1 MKIKDNG
8 KGTGF
13 IANFKYEKG
22 EPCGPTSYNGKHL
35 GFLLESVIFH
45 YLFNVSGGCAASSY
59 YVSKD
64 MKAICDV
71 IMMCGNKPFGYLE
84 IKSRRAIDGSFNPDY
99 LVKEYKQS
107 LSALQELNEPFALVV
122 GQYQDEVNTVV
133 KDLAYFDEAKGI
145 YTSPPL
151 DCAYE
156 AAAEVANWYKFYLYV
171 GHGEFGGWLD
181 LSSEEKP
188 LAQISDITDPLY
200 AQCPLIEIAEGLS
213 ADAGM
218 RNLEGDS
225 VLSLQEYKRLY
236 LPSANIKIEP
246 EALEPEAPS
255 PIEVL
260 EAKIAKHRESAR
272 RHNQEA
278 EDLND
283 SLLKA
288 TSNQIIEA
296 VFSEMD
302 SVSKHF
308 ESIEKSFLRIKTNYE
323 SLTSKVN
330 GNFNLINEAKATLKV
345 ICQKVNKFE
354 TQTEDKIK
362 AWVKVI
368 AIWQDKVEDYKK
380 SADTDINANKDNIDL
395 LDDRIK
401 ELSEKVTN
409 FECDLLL
416 IKKSHLSNEK
426 REHKNRELIDHLYSQ
441 LGEDQDG

>member
-1 MKIKDNG
+1 MKVKDNG

-35 GFLLESVIFH
+35 GFLFESVIFH
-45 YLFNVSGGCAASSY
+45 YLYNASGGCAASTY
-59 YVSKD
+59 YISKD
-64 MKAICDV
+64 MRAICDV
-71 IMMCGNKPFGYLE
+71 IMMAGDKPFGYLE

-99 LVKEYKQS
+99 LMKEYKQK
-107 LSALQELNEPFALVV
+107 LSTLQELNEPFALVV

-156 AAAEVANWYKFYLYV
+156 AAAEVAKWYKFYVYV

-188 LAQISDITDPLY
+188 LAQISDITDPMY

-213 ADAGM
+213 ADAGI
-218 RNLEGDS
+218 RDLKGDS
-225 VLSLQEYKRLY
+225 VLSLQEYKKLY
-236 LPSANIKIEP
+236 LPSANINIEP
-246 EALEPEAPS
+246 DALEPELPS
-255 PIEVL
+255 PIEVI
-260 EAKIAKHRESAR
+260 EAEIEKHRNSAR
-272 RHNQEA
+272 RHHQEV
-278 EDLND
+278 EKLND

-288 TSNQIIEA
+288 TSNQIVMA

-308 ESIEKSFLRIKTNYE
+308 ESIEKSFLGIKTNYE

-330 GNFNLINEAKATLKV
+330 GNFNFINEVKATLKV

-362 AWVKVI
+362 LWVKVI
-368 AIWQDKVEDYKK
+368 TRMSENVADYKK
-380 SADTDINANKDNIDL
+380 STDADINTNKDNIDL
-395 LDDRIK
+395 LDNKIK
-401 ELSEKVTN
+401 QLSERLTN

-426 REHKNRELIDHLYSQ
+426 REHKNRDLIDHLYAQ